1 MVIFF
6 GKNGYILVKN
16 GNIFEKKVILLVS
29 YILFGYI
36 SSGYII
42 DSYIFVQNIVIF

>member
-36 SSGYII
+36 I